1 MAFFQKIL
9 FGASL
14 VLSTGPA
21 PAQVTAVPPVAPA
34 TIVASDSNY
43 ARDFKYQTQFADYL
57 VWRRHQPVDLIF
69 IGDSITEQFRWGFGN
84 PVWKQYF
91 EERALDFGKG
101 GDRTQHVLWRL
112 EHQDVSWVNPKAAVL
127 LIGTNNQ
134 EDSPENIALGIKTVI
149 RAMQAKW
156 PNAKI
161 LLLSIL
167 PNARQTER
175 MAAANKLLPAIADQT
190 QVQYIDVTSLFP
202 RDGENWKGLQGDK
215 LHLTTQGYE
224 GLASAINAALAK
236 LTK

>member
-1 MAFFQKIL
+1 MSFFQKI
-9 FGASL
+9 FVGATI
-14 VLSTGPA
+14 VLCAGTA
-21 PAQVTAVPPVAPA
+21 IAQVSPLPPVPPA

-57 VWRRHQPVDLIF
+57 FWRRQKPVDLIF

-112 EHQDVSWVNPKAAVL
+112 AHLDVSWVNPKAAVL

-149 RAMQAKW
+149 QTMQAKW
-156 PNAKI
+156 PNTKI

-175 MAAANKLLPAIADQT
+175 MATVNKLLPAVADQT

-202 RDGENWKGLQGDK
+202 RDGETWKGLQGDK

-236 LTK
+236 LPK